1 MLHLK
6 AILCAL
12 FKLKA
17 FLVVFN
23 IYCFQFQYECLS
35 HIYSF
40 IVVTV
45 LVAVI
50 GIKLLCLYIGCMGNL
65 TEKVRELDDVSPAA
79 VSVATIPVGERKHK
93 AVSNGACCSGNNAV
107 LSSCADL
114 FRIFFCEACFR
125 TSSKLL
131 SQDAVHITIRSYK
144 PVSTFVQKR
153 VTALLSLRTA
163 KHDMNLTAYEDV
175 MSRMQSR
182 FTLTSQA
189 GSLQSQRV
197 KLEHR
202 CGGIECLKIQ
212 IYQIISLCEYNMTI
226 DENLNVYSYE

>member
-1 MLHLK
+1 QGINIERLIASIFVFQHL
-6 AILCAL
+6 LLSDLGRHCASYAASEGN
-12 FKLKA
+12 FVC
-17 FLVVFN
+17 FIQIESIFFVVFN
-23 IYCFQFQYECLS
+23 IYFFQFQYECLS
-35 HIYSF
+35 HIYGF

-45 LVAVI
+45 CM
-50 GIKLLCLYIGCMGNL
+50 GIKVLLLYIGFMGNL

-93 AVSNGACCSGNNAV
+93 AVSNGACRSGNNAA

-114 FRIFFCEACFR
+114 FRIFCCKACFT

-144 PVSTFVQKR
+144 TVSTFVQKR

-175 MSRMQSR
+175 MS
-182 FTLTSQA
+182 
-189 GSLQSQRV
+189 
-197 KLEHR
+197 
-202 CGGIECLKIQ
+202 
-212 IYQIISLCEYNMTI
+212 
-226 DENLNVYSYE
+226 